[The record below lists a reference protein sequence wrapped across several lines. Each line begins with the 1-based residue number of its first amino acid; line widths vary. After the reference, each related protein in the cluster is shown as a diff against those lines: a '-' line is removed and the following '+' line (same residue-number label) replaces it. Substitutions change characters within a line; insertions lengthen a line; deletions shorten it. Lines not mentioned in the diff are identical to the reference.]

1 MVTFHCSLEL
11 LYTSLT
17 LSLAVENII
26 RLESVV
32 CTLISSINAKIGQQ
46 LPNCGEI
53 CQLFQAM
60 TLLVN
65 KNLCHPYL
73 PYHKPNSYMSHQLW
87 RMHIQYT
94 FFILAGDQNS
104 ALQTVIAYTQ

>member
-1 MVTFHCSLEL
+1 MGVGGGGWG
-11 LYTSLT
+11 
-17 LSLAVENII
+17 V
-26 RLESVV
+26 
-32 CTLISSINAKIGQQ
+32 
-46 LPNCGEI
+46 

-65 KNLCHPYL
+65 KNPCYPYL
-73 PYHKPNSYMSHQLW
+73 PYHKPKSFMSHQLW
-87 RMHIQYT
+87 RMHMQHT